1 MSDYTCVVVS
11 LTLCNAREPLI
22 EDPSGCS
29 RIAEFVCRQTMHDL
43 RAVFAHSSAD
53 CITLVLH
60 PTGCRSNRL
69 RFEGQ
74 REKIIA
80 VASAVASSCLMRKL
94 AKSSIGFDTDKLPY
108 FEARAHHAN
117 EEAATRMVL
126 SASRLAVGRLLH
138 RVARD
143 RLGLRQLGRMNWNDI
158 IAALDEKGIS
168 FNTDYSSDVR
178 KGIFLRRFFLELTD
192 EVVLSKA
199 PADIARVN
207 IGTKWLSNPVDVVI
221 GGAKPIYSS

>member
-11 LTLCNAREPLI
+11 LTLCNARDPLM
-22 EDPSGCS
+22 EDPLGCS
-29 RIAEFVCRQTMHDL
+29 QIAELVCRQTMHDL

-69 RFEGQ
+69 RFEGR

-94 AKSSIGFDTDKLPY
+94 SKSSIGFDPDKLPY

-117 EEAATRMVL
+117 EEAAARMVL
-126 SASRLAVGRLLH
+126 TASRLAVGRLLH
-138 RVARD
+138 RIARD
-143 RLGLRQLGRMNWNDI
+143 RLGSAQNNRMNDV
-158 IAALDEKGIS
+158 IAALDKKGIS
-168 FNTDYSSDVR
+168 FNNDYSSDVR
-178 KGIFLRRFFLELTD
+178 KGIFLRRFFNEPTD

-207 IGTKWLSNPVDVVI
+207 IGTQWLRNPVDVVI
-221 GGAKPIYSS
+221 GGAKPIYSR